1 MRNEF
6 NEKWTEMY
14 RTMSKPLLE
23 ITELNIKTL
32 NKMAKNSEKIEELF
46 EAKKPED
53 IFAAQAQLANTI
65 GLEMVKYF
73 QEACGIWLGAATHA
87 RTTFTDA
94 VHEAQKTTEKERH

>member
-14 RTMSKPLLE
+14 RTMSKPLVE
-23 ITELNIKTL
+23 MTELNIKTL
-32 NKMAKNSEKIEELF
+32 NKIAKNNEKIEELLA
-46 EAKKPED
+46 AKKPEE
-53 IFAAQAQLANTI
+53 IIAAQAQLANAI

-73 QEACGIWLGAATHA
+73 QESCGIWLGAATQA

-94 VHEAQKTTEKERH
+94 VRETQKATDKERH